1 MKRSG
6 FTMVELIFVIIVI
19 GILAA
24 IAIPKFG
31 DIRDRAKVNA
41 EYASLSGLDGTITAE
56 MEFRREDSD
65 GADINVTW
73 HNTDSGDPATTY
85 DTINDNKKVLSK
97 ILKKGEKLKI
107 VAYVD
112 VNVDGNATDSDIAY
126 DVIFIE
132 GQASNSATGVEKTT
146 DTAGRPDRNDVWVFN
161 TSPVSAT
168 ITTYDGGS
176 TVTTTVASGEIK
188 LIDIT
193 ASTDTKI
200 NYMNSGGTPDSS
212 DDLSISVGGSSL
224 ATIVEL

>member
-24 IAIPKFG
+24 MAIPKFG
-31 DIRDRAKVNA
+31 EIRDRAKVNA

-56 MEFRREDSD
+56 IEFRREDSD

-73 HNTDSGDPATTY
+73 HNTDSGNPATTY

-107 VAYVD
+107 VRYLD
-112 VNVDGNATDSDIAY
+112 LDENGSTSGDSDIAY

-161 TSPVSAT
+161 TSPVSVRIAT
-168 ITTYDGGS
+168 TDKNLTLASGDIGLMDVAGTTAATYATTPG
-176 TVTTTVASGEIK
+176 TTTIAVYVNGNSNA
-188 LIDIT
+188 
-193 ASTDTKI
+193 TDT
-200 NYMNSGGTPDSS
+200 SAP
-212 DDLSISVGGSSL
+212 
-224 ATIVEL
+224 